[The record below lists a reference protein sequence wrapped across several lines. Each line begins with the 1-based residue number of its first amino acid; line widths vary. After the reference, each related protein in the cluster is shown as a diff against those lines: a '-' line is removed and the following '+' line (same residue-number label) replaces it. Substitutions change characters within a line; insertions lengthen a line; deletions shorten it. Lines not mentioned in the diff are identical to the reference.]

1 MHPRRYTTMAV
12 LALGV
17 LACTGCGLLGDSQED
32 AAEATPTVSPTQD
45 LTSARII
52 SVKDADTIVVDRD
65 GTTLVVD
72 LINVAGPQ
80 VEHDNTDI
88 HCLAEEATD
97 YLTRMLPV
105 GSPVELTYDT
115 ALGTGT
121 VPSPTGSTSTAP
133 LPTVTAGVT
142 LPNGKLANA
151 EVVRAGYGVATQGHS
166 LLHYEQVSKAQ
177 DEADQKQL
185 GLYSRDITCTLPAQI
200 QRATNNLTTA
210 QGLALKEPL
219 EQATQLTGTLAGYEK
234 DPELQLLGSIVET
247 QSVKTQIATLTRTH
261 ESKRVAYTVAEE
273 AERER
278 RTQEASTS
286 PFATATDEGKKP
298 ASDDPAPESKATGG
312 SEK

>member
-1 MHPRRYTTMAV
+1 MHPRRYTTMAA
-12 LALGV
+12 LALGA
-17 LACTGCGLLGDSQED
+17 LACTGCGLLGDSQEGD
-32 AAEATPTVSPTQD
+32 AGATPTASPTQD

-52 SVKDADTIVVDRD
+52 SVKDADTILVDRD

-80 VEHDNTDI
+80 AEHDNTDM

-115 ALGTGT
+115 VLGTGT
-121 VPSPTGSTSTAP
+121 VPSSTTGSASTAP

-151 EVVRAGYGVATQGHS
+151 EVVRAGYGVATQGNS
-166 LLHYEQVSKAQ
+166 LLHYEQISQAQ

-185 GLYSRDITCTLPAQI
+185 GLYSRDIACTLPTQI

-219 EQATQLTGTLAGYEK
+219 EQATRLTGALAGYEK
-234 DPELQLLGSIVET
+234 DPELRLLASIVET

-278 RTQEASTS
+278 KAQEASAS
-286 PFATATDEGKKP
+286 PSAIEEGKKP
-298 ASDDPAPESKATGG
+298 ASDEPAPGGDATGG